1 MSLPHHQITS
11 MPPTIQSPAALS
23 GIKCQ
28 KREKKPYSN
37 KPGPKPKDPN
47 APAASNHKS
56 AALIAETKAKLTM
69 GDWMS
74 VFQWKDAHNATQ
86 AQTVNEF
93 KSQTK
98 GRLIFSQATLS
109 DAQKRRPQMEALIE
123 QNPLNASRLC
133 AQVVVCPE
141 VEKALFYWSK
151 SMEERNKLVMQA
163 MLVEKRMRLEAAMN
177 IPEEQRLRDSTGWT
191 QSFCKT

>member
-1 MSLPHHQITS
+1 ML
-11 MPPTIQSPAALS
+11 PTIQSPAVLS
-23 GIKCQ
+23 GAKRQ

-47 APAASNHKS
+47 VPAASNHKS
-56 AALIAETKAKLTM
+56 AALITETKAKLTM

-74 VFQWKDAHNATQ
+74 VFQWKDTHNATQ
-86 AQTVNEF
+86 IQTVNEF

-98 GRLIFSQATLS
+98 GQLVFSQAALS
-109 DAQKRRPQMEALIE
+109 DAQKQRPQMEALIG
-123 QNPLNASRLC
+123 QNALNASRSR
-133 AQVVVCPE
+133 ARVVVCPE

-151 SMEERNKLVMQA
+151 SMEERNELVTQA
-163 MLVEKRMRLEAAMN
+163 MLVQKRIRLEAAMN
-177 IPEEQRLRDSTGWT
+177 IPEEQRLGDSTGWT